1 MLLYEEL
8 IFRNLIKDVS
18 DADKAK
24 KLLNSKNIKV
34 YCGFDPTGESLTIG
48 HLVQIMRMK
57 LLEKHN
63 HIPVVLIG
71 GATGLIGDP
80 RQTSERK
87 LLTLEQSLHNAK
99 KIEAQ
104 IRKYLPNAIYVNNY
118 DWVKDI
124 DLITFLRDYGKYF
137 NINYML
143 AKENVQAR
151 LETGISYTEFSYMII
166 QALDWLHLFEND
178 NVQIQF
184 GGSDQWGN
192 ITSGLELI
200 RKKLGETNTV
210 GISSPLLL
218 KSDGGKFGKSESGTI
233 WIDANITSPYELYQY
248 FINTNDEDV
257 ETYLKT
263 LTLYEPNT
271 ITALVEESKE
281 HPEKRIAQKA
291 LAEAICEFVHGKD
304 VLTRVI
310 NVSES
315 LFSGQ
320 FDSLT
325 KEELELAYLALDSLE
340 VDDNE
345 NIIPILTKTNLA
357 QSNRE
362 ARTFIQSGAIS
373 VNDQKIEDFN
383 ETVSKKEAY
392 YETYSIIKRGR
403 RRFSIIKFK

>member
-8 IFRNLIKDVS
+8 LFRNLIKDVS
-18 DADKAK
+18 DETKAK
-24 KLLNSKNIKV
+24 ALLNSKNVKV

-166 QALDWLHLFEND
+166 QALDWLHLFENE

-200 RKKLGETNTV
+200 RKKLGETETV

-233 WIDANITSPYELYQY
+233 WIDENITSPYELYQY
-248 FINTNDEDV
+248 FINTNDSDV

-263 LTLYEPNT
+263 LTLFEPET
-271 ITALVEESKE
+271 IQALVLESKAN
-281 HPEKRIAQKA
+281 PEQRIAQKA
-291 LAEAICEFVHGKD
+291 LAEAILEFVHGEEILK
-304 VLTRVI
+304 RVI

-315 LFSGQ
+315 LFSGD
-320 FDSLT
+320 FKNLT
-325 KEELELAYLALDSLE
+325 KAELELAYQALDSAE
-340 VDDNE
+340 VEDE
-345 NIIPILTKTNLA
+345 VGIISVLTETNLA

-362 ARTFIQSGAIS
+362 ARTFIQSGAVS
-373 VNDQKIEDFN
+373 VNDQKIADFN
-383 ETVSKKEAY
+383 ETIKKSEAY
-392 YETYSIIKRGR
+392 FETYSIIKRGR
-403 RRFSIIKFK
+403 RKFSIVKFK